1 MYTCRVYD
9 TRSSS
14 TQLNDTQIMV
24 TEISIPVY
32 VAEAKD
38 VCQEAYEGGVI
49 WPQTKKVCSA
59 GCQSKFWIGYEA
71 QKSLQAKQ
79 KIIVLSFR

>member
-49 WPQTKKVCSA
+49 WPQTKKVC
-59 GCQSKFWIGYEA
+59 
-71 QKSLQAKQ
+71 LQGAKA
-79 KIIVLSFR
+79 SFGLATKLKKVCKQNRK